1 MDNLARQQFEAA
13 IVRNLLFWTTPERVL
28 DVAAVNQIKIQQ
40 TNLLRAVHY
49 GLHLP
54 SARRATA
61 DLLIYLSP
69 IVGGRLRLELLWLPL
84 FTQLARV
91 ADQLATEIQ
100 PQFALA
106 YAHLLRLNGQLLAA
120 EKILSAVLPQLTDQ
134 PHKTHILFELSE
146 CYRESNA
153 VAQGLTYAEQ
163 ALHLARGAADDI
175 MCAKILNSLGMLA
188 DQIGDFAQGDRYF
201 AEAYQIE
208 QLYGD
213 ATRIVRVL
221 INWANLFHHQKQLL
235 RAMRLYMQ
243 AQSLLDQSENENN
256 NLLVLLN
263 LGVIYFDLDQFDK
276 AERAF
281 CAAVQRLPH
290 RGGWYALEAQI
301 KTNLGAVYQATERHE
316 AAIVVLVEAVQKW
329 REVGNLLCLCRA
341 LLNLAESQIVLMHHA
356 VAFDT
361 CLEAGI
367 WLEFYPEQH
376 QAGEMLLECQQIG
389 EMLAEAQGIGRN

>member
-1 MDNLARQQFEAA
+1 
-13 IVRNLLFWTTPERVL
+13 
-28 DVAAVNQIKIQQ
+28 
-40 TNLLRAVHY
+40 
-49 GLHLP
+49 
-54 SARRATA
+54 
-61 DLLIYLSP
+61 
-69 IVGGRLRLELLWLPL
+69 
-84 FTQLARV
+84 
-91 ADQLATEIQ
+91 
-100 PQFALA
+100 
-106 YAHLLRLNGQLLAA
+106 
-120 EKILSAVLPQLTDQ
+120 
-134 PHKTHILFELSE
+134 
-146 CYRESNA
+146 
-153 VAQGLTYAEQ
+153 
-163 ALHLARGAADDI
+163 
-175 MCAKILNSLGMLA
+175 
-188 DQIGDFAQGDRYF
+188 
-201 AEAYQIE
+201 
-208 QLYGD
+208 
-213 ATRIVRVL
+213 
-221 INWANLFHHQKQLL
+221 
-235 RAMRLYMQ
+235 
-243 AQSLLDQSENENN
+243 N

-341 LLNLAESQIVLMHHA
+341 LLNLAESQIVLMHYA